1 MFSKII
7 HTKTMV
13 KRLLLSSWFFIF
25 SLMTFAQESTLE
37 YSVRLKNLQRQSMA
51 NVEVQLV
58 EKFTREVITK
68 KTDATGFVKFKLV
81 SGKLWQ
87 MNILRIRNY
96 YMWEVPMPKFGN
108 STLTRTITYNYKK
121 YVREMR
127 PPINRKQLNI
137 KEIPQAYDATTK
149 FTKTKSLVKISFKK
163 GDKSSPLVNYPV
175 RLTSIKQAK
184 TYTTKTNEK
193 GIAYFLLPIND
204 SYDIDM
210 EDVDNFKYVDV
221 PNRTGYVM
229 RSLIFEP
236 YHHPEKVKGDT
247 IIQSVSQEV
256 KIGTS
261 TRQLLSGT
269 FMNEQDQLLANR
281 KIYLHELNGNRIY
294 QATTNSEG
302 IAKFMLRKGKKYG
315 VLQYKTGNINV
326 YKEILDLTRS
336 FGIAY
341 INKHIT
347 IPNAS
352 IVQIPKSMQVFV
364 PQRARDLNTIF
375 ERQGID
381 FKNFK
386 NQSIPYYA
394 PSFLVYNDKKNLI
407 GIEKGFLLTSG
418 SVWNAFGENNSS
430 SKSTINSFFV
440 ANSLIPKALHLE
452 NESCYDPCILTFEI
466 QPKGK
471 TLILEYIFAS
481 EEYSEYTDFDDSFGI
496 FIEGQ
501 GFDKTKNW
509 ALLPDGKTRLS
520 VANVNHK
527 QNASLF
533 QSNEKPTESSF
544 KIWQYDGFSKKIQ
557 QRIAVNP
564 NQAYQI
570 KLLIFDRR
578 DSIYDSG
585 VFIGLRSE

>member
-1 MFSKII
+1 MKKLFLC
-7 HTKTMV
+7 T
-13 KRLLLSSWFFIF
+13 WFLGL
-25 SLMTFAQESTLE
+25 SLMAFTQESSLE
-37 YSVRLKNLQRQSMA
+37 YSVRLKNLQRRPMA
-51 NVEVQLV
+51 NTEVQLV
-58 EKFTREVITK
+58 EKFTRKVITK
-68 KTDATGFVKFKLV
+68 KTDATGLVKFKLT

-87 MNILRIRNY
+87 MNILKIRNY
-96 YMWEVPMPKFGN
+96 YMWQVPMPKFGN

-121 YVREMR
+121 YLREMR
-127 PPINRKQLNI
+127 PPINRKKLNI
-137 KEIPQAYDATTK
+137 KEIPQNYSATTK
-149 FTKTKSLVKISFKK
+149 FTKTESLVKVSFKK
-163 GDKSSPLVNYPV
+163 GDKSTPLTNYPV

-184 TYTTKTNEK
+184 TYTAKTNEK

-221 PNRTGYVM
+221 PNRAGYVM

-236 YHHPEKVKGDT
+236 YSHPEKVKGDT
-247 IIQSVSQEV
+247 IIQTVSQEV

-261 TRQLLSGT
+261 TRQLLTGT
-269 FMNEQDQLLANR
+269 FMNEQNQLLTNR
-281 KIYLHELNGNRIY
+281 KIYLHELNGNRVY

-315 VLQYKTGNINV
+315 VLQYKTGKINV

-341 INKHIT
+341 VNKHIT

-352 IVQIPKSMQVFV
+352 TAQIPKSMQVFV
-364 PQRARDLNTIF
+364 PQEAGDLNTIF
-375 ERQGID
+375 EKQNID
-381 FKNFK
+381 FKDFK

-394 PSFLVYNDKKNLI
+394 PSFLVYDDKENLV

-418 SVWNAFGENNSS
+418 SVWNVFGENNSS
-430 SKSTINSFFV
+430 SKSAVNSFFV
-440 ANSLIPKALHLE
+440 ADSLIPKALHLE
-452 NESCYDPCILTFEI
+452 HEGCYDPCILTFEI

-471 TLILEYIFAS
+471 TLILEYVFAS

-501 GFDKTKNW
+501 GFDKAKNW

-520 VANVNHK
+520 VTNVNHK

-533 QSNEKPTESSF
+533 RSNEKPTESSF
-544 KIWQYDGFSKKIQ
+544 KIWQYDGFTKKIQ
-557 QRIAVNP
+557 QRISVNP
-564 NQAYQI
+564 NQTYRI

-585 VFIGLRSE
+585 VFVGLKSE